1 MTITRNNPQARLAA
15 SVTYGGLVYLSGQ
28 VPTDLS
34 VDATAQTQDVLAKID
49 ALLAEANSDKTRILS
64 AQIWIKDMARDFA
77 AFNDVWEA
85 WMPLGHSPARA
96 AVQAEM
102 ARPEVLVEV
111 MVTAAQK

>member
-1 MTITRNNPQARLAA
+1 MTIKRNNPQARLAA
-15 SVTYGGLVYLSGQ
+15 SVEYGGLVYLSGQ

-34 VDATAQTQDVLAKID
+34 VDVTAQTKDVLAKID

-77 AFNDVWEA
+77 AFNAVWEA

-102 ARPEVLVEV
+102 ARPDVLVEI
-111 MVTAAQK
+111 MVTAVQK